1 MLRNHA
7 TLNIGNAGRF
17 VNALVTMAMVVLIG
31 ASYFAALGRI
41 VLV

>member
-7 TLNIGNAGRF
+7 TFNIGNAGRF
-17 VNALVTMAMVVLIG
+17 VNGLMTSAMVVLIG
-31 ASYFAALGRI
+31 ASYLASLSRI